1 MRKELDVK
9 IDDEGR
15 DKGKTYRLRE
25 MSAAQAEEWATRA
38 LLAMGRSGVEIP
50 DDVRGAGLAGV
61 AVMGLQSIMRADF
74 ADVKPLLDEMMAC
87 VSFKPDPRNPGFTRE
102 LLEDDIEEVAT
113 RLKLRKEVFRLHVDF
128 SQLGAILR

>member
-1 MRKELDVK
+1 MRKEIDIK

-15 DKGKTYRLRE
+15 DKGRVYHLRE

-61 AVMGLQSIMRADF
+61 AIMGLQSIMKADF
-74 ADVKPLLDEMMAC
+74 HDVKPLLDEMMTC
-87 VSFKPDPRNPGFTRE
+87 ITFKPDPRNPGFTRE
-102 LLEDDIEEVAT
+102 LLDDDIEEVST
-113 RLKLRKEVFRLHVDF
+113 RLKLRGEVFRLHVDF
-128 SQLGAILR
+128 SRLGAILK